1 MKYAL
6 IFLLTVFATKTF
18 AETEI
23 ELTCRAKAKEIAVET
38 YNGCVTDA
46 RQSRIQEI
54 RDEYK
59 TKLAEMKN
67 HYDTE
72 LKKLTGGKSGKGTK
86 AEKPSKAEKS
96 APAMTRGGRAEKPV
110 QGVVKALPAKQND
123 NGPALPVQTVSE
135 EPSKVVSQTQNNTDD
150 TEIIDIPVEN

>member
-6 IFLLTVFATKTF
+6 ALLLTVFATKTF

-59 TKLAEMKN
+59 AKLAEMKN

-72 LKKLTGGKSGKGTK
+72 LKKISGGKSGKGSK
-86 AEKPSKAEKS
+86 AEKPSKAEKA
-96 APAMTRGGRAEKPV
+96 APVAARPGRAEKPT
-110 QGVVKALPAKQND
+110 QGVVKALPSKQND
-123 NGPALPVQTVSE
+123 NGPALPVQTVNE
-135 EPSKVVSQTQNNTDD
+135 EPSKVVSQTQNDSD
-150 TEIIDIPVEN
+150 EPEIIDIPAEN

>member
-6 IFLLTVFATKTF
+6 ILALTMFATKTF

-54 RDEYK
+54 REEYK

-72 LKKLTGGKSGKGTK
+72 LKKIAGGKTGKGTK
-86 AEKPSKAEKS
+86 AEKPAKAEK
-96 APAMTRGGRAEKPV
+96 AVPAARSVRAEKPT

-135 EPSKVVSQTQNNTDD
+135 EPSKVVSQTQSNTDD
-150 TEIIDIPVEN
+150 PEIIDIPAEN